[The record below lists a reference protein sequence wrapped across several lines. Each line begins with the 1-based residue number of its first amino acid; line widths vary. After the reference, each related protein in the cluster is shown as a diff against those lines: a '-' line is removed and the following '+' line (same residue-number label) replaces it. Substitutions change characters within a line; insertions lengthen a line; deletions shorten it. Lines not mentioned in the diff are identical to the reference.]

1 MTVKVLFRKRDSSH
15 ESLMSHYTEWL
26 YISSLTSD
34 GPQWLCTRVSVC
46 VCVLMDTH
54 CESSEEMK
62 SMLKHKTICPCD
74 EQWITHWCLVHS
86 WWWFIAARGRRRG
99 GGGYMYIM
107 YILFYCW
114 TLCCYRWTLDQS
126 QCCQMINRIQNKS
139 FVIIIYVCTMYIF
152 MYINSHTRMCIY
164 LRKPVMFIY

>member
-1 MTVKVLFRKRDSSH
+1 MEARQQSWISH
-15 ESLMSHYTEWL
+15 ESLHWVIVHFLPDIWWPAVIVYA
-26 YISSLTSD
+26 
-34 GPQWLCTRVSVC
+34 SVC
-46 VCVLMDTH
+46 VCVCVMDTH

-86 WWWFIAARGRRRG
+86 DGDLLLLAGGGG

-114 TLCCYRWTLDQS
+114 TLCCYRWTLDS
-126 QCCQMINRIQNKS
+126 LSAQNKS
-139 FVIIIYVCTMYIF
+139 FVFIIYVCTMYIF